1 MVEASAGGSSVD
13 GDLLM
18 RVLLAEDHTVVRA
31 GIRRL
36 LLEFPMVTE
45 IMEAADGGEA
55 VAAVARYRPDIVLMD
70 ITMPR
75 MNGLQATSRIVRQSP
90 NTRVIILSIHRNE
103 DFVRRA
109 LHAGA
114 SGYLIKAGAVAELDE
129 ALRSVH
135 CGRTYI
141 SPSLKPLVADD
152 SREAGGV
159 LGRLTPRQHEI
170 LQLIAEGM
178 SSRKIAA
185 LLRIQIKTVESHRTE
200 LMKRLGIHDVAG
212 LVRFAVRH
220 GIVDVD

>member
-1 MVEASAGGSSVD
+1 MVDASARGPSIDGG
-13 GDLLM
+13 LLM

-31 GIRRL
+31 GLHRL

-45 IMEAADGGEA
+45 IMEAADGAEA

-75 MNGLQATSRIVRQSP
+75 MNGLEATSRIVRQFP
-90 NTRVIILSIHRNE
+90 NTRVIILSMHCNE

-109 LHAGA
+109 LYAGA
-114 SGYLIKAGAVAELDE
+114 SGYLIKGGAVAELDE

-135 CGRTYI
+135 GGRTYF
-141 SPSLKPLVADD
+141 SPSVKLLVANDVG
-152 SREAGGV
+152 EARGV
-159 LGRLTPRQHEI
+159 LGRLTPRQNEI

-178 SSRKIAA
+178 SSRKIAER
-185 LLRIQIKTVESHRTE
+185 LRIQIKTVESHRTE
-200 LMKRLGIHDVAG
+200 LMKRLDIHDIAG

-220 GIVDVD
+220 GIVDVE

>member
-1 MVEASAGGSSVD
+1 PSID

-31 GIRRL
+31 GIHRL
-36 LLEFPMVTE
+36 LSDFPMVTE
-45 IMEAADGGEA
+45 IMEAADGSEA

-75 MNGLQATSRIVRQSP
+75 MNGLEATSRIVRQSP

-109 LHAGA
+109 LYAGA
-114 SGYLIKAGAVAELDE
+114 SGYLIKAGAVVELDE

-135 CGRTYI
+135 GGRTYI
-141 SPSLKPLVADD
+141 SPSVKPLIADD
-152 SREAGGV
+152 WSEAGGV

-178 SSRKIAA
+178 SSRKIAEM
-185 LLRIQIKTVESHRTE
+185 LRIQIKTVESHRTE

-220 GIVDVD
+220 GIVDVE